1 MTDVAT
7 SFEHAERTGRE
18 HAAHAGREQADVER
32 AVVLAERLLGES
44 LAIASAA
51 ETRQMKRL
59 GRLIEDER
67 GRELVQMLTDDVLRI
82 HDPARAARRFADVVR
97 SIGIP
102 ESLGRLD
109 ALMLRTGARI
119 VPRAPRVLMPLVVRR
134 VRNETKGV
142 VLSSLDPALAD
153 HVRVRRAEGVGLNIN
168 VLGEA
173 ILSNA
178 EAAERLCAVRACLGR
193 DDVNYVSVKIS
204 ALCAN
209 LDPLAFDDGV
219 TRVSHSLRLLY
230 ADALSSQPA
239 KFVNLDME
247 EFKDLAL
254 TVAAFTAVLDE
265 LQFEK
270 MDAGIVLQ
278 AYLPESHEA
287 LEQLGQWA
295 LRRHQRQGGRIK
307 IRLVKGANLAMERVD
322 AEMHGWN
329 QAPYPTKSD
338 VDASYKR
345 LLESALRPEWAD
357 AVRVGLAS
365 HNLFDIAWALVI
377 RDRLADPAQLEFE
390 MLEGMAPAQ
399 ARAVNGAAHGLLLY
413 APVVAPNEVDSSIAY
428 LSRRLDENTSP
439 DNFLRALFTLKPGT
453 PEFDDQADRFR
464 QSVAERHTIT
474 SDSIRARPLAS
485 YGATGFVNSP
495 ESDFTMPAVRAGLA
509 DSVVAREVVALGSP
523 PHTSRVEEIDVV
535 VDIASSA
542 SIRWAAAPLDDRR
555 RLLDSVADTMSRQ
568 RMVTLA
574 IMADEAGKT
583 VREGDPEVGE
593 AIDFARYYGTVGV
606 QQIESLRDDGLSV
619 EPRGVVL
626 VVAPWNFPYAIPA
639 GGVCAAL
646 AAGNA
651 VILKPAPQTRRT
663 AWALANQ
670 MWDAGV
676 PRDLV
681 QYVGCDDDDIG
692 RGLVTHRDVATVVL
706 TGSYDTA
713 TMFVSWKPDL
723 HLLAETSGKNSL
735 VITAAA
741 DLDAALHDLVRSAFG
756 HAGQKCSAASL
767 AIVEASVYDDPE
779 FHRRLADAVESLVV
793 GWPTE
798 PATMMGPLIDPP
810 TGPLLRALTTL
821 DAGERWL
828 VEPRPMGDPANRL
841 WTPGVKA
848 GVSAGSWFHTTEC
861 FGPVLGVMRAR
872 DLDDAIELQ
881 NATPFGLTGGLHS
894 LDPQEIRRWL
904 DLVQVG
910 NAYVN
915 RHITGAVVQRQP
927 FGGWKRST
935 IGCGSK
941 AGGPDYVLGLCTVRD
956 ACGDGLAAAE
966 QSFDMWWNDRFS
978 IEHDPSALVS
988 ERNVLRYRP
997 LDGVVLRIDGDT
1009 DPGDIAVARA
1019 AASRCGVRL
1028 TISDATNESELLLR
1042 DRLASLSVE
1051 RIRTLVTVSEEMRMF
1066 LLDRS
1071 IGLDTSPIT
1080 SHGRV
1085 ELSRWTK
1092 EQAVSETTH
1101 RHGRLTASVFDASDF
1116 DAPDFDAP
1124 VLGSPV
1130 LDAPVLDTDDAV
1142 DRI

>member
-7 SFEHAERTGRE
+7 SFDHAFERAEHNEAEV
-18 HAAHAGREQADVER
+18 ADVER
-32 AVVLAERLLGES
+32 AVVLAEQLLGES
-44 LAIASAA
+44 LTSASAA
-51 ETRQMKRL
+51 ETRQMRRL

-67 GRELVQMLTDDVLRI
+67 GRKLVQMLTDDVLRI

-102 ESLGRLD
+102 ASLGRLD

-119 VPRAPRVLMPLVVRR
+119 VPRAPRLLMPLVVRR

-142 VLSSLDPALAD
+142 VLSSLDPAFAD
-153 HVRVRRAEGVGLNIN
+153 HVRGRRAEGVGLNIN

-173 ILSNA
+173 ILSNS
-178 EAAERLCAVRACLGR
+178 EAAQRLCAVRARLAR

-219 TRVSHSLRLLY
+219 ARVSHSLRLLY
-230 ADALSSQPA
+230 TDAQSFQPA

-247 EFKDLAL
+247 EYKDLAL

-265 LQFEK
+265 PQFET

-278 AYLPESHEA
+278 AYLPESHAA
-287 LEQLGQWA
+287 LERLGRWA
-295 LRRHQRQGGRIK
+295 HLRHQRAGGRIK
-307 IRLVKGANLAMERVD
+307 VRLVKGANLAMERVD
-322 AEMHGWN
+322 AELHGWN

-399 ARAVNGAAHGLLLY
+399 ARAVNGAAYGLLLY
-413 APVVAPNEVDSSIAY
+413 APVVAPNDVDSSIAY

-453 PEFDDQADRFR
+453 PEFHDQADRFR
-464 QSVAERHTIT
+464 RSVAERHTIT
-474 SDSIRARPLAS
+474 SDSFRAQPLTS
-485 YGATGFVNSP
+485 FGATGFVNSP
-495 ESDFTMPAVRAGLA
+495 ESDFTMPEIRAALA
-509 DSVVAREVVALGSP
+509 GSVVARDVDALGSP
-523 PHTSRVEEIDVV
+523 PPTSRVEEIDVI
-535 VDIASSA
+535 VDAARSA
-542 SIRWAAAPLDDRR
+542 SVRWAAASLDDRR

-583 VREGDPEVGE
+583 VREGDPEVCE
-593 AIDFARYYGTVGV
+593 AIDFAHYYGTVGV
-606 QQIESLRDDGLSV
+606 QQIESLRADGLFV

-626 VVAPWNFPYAIPA
+626 LVAPWNFPYAIPA

-651 VILKPAPQTRRT
+651 VILKPAPETRRT

-670 MWDAGV
+670 LWDAGV

-681 QYVGCDDDDIG
+681 QFVGCDDDDIG
-692 RGLVTHRDVATVVL
+692 RSLVTHRDLATVVL
-706 TGSYDTA
+706 TGSHDTA
-713 TMFVSWKPDL
+713 RMFVSWKPEL

-741 DLDAALHDLVRSAFG
+741 DLDAALHDLGRSAFG

-779 FHRRLADAVESLVV
+779 FHRRLADAVDSLVV
-793 GWPTE
+793 GWPSD
-798 PATMMGPLIDPP
+798 PATMVGPLINPP
-810 TGPLLRALTTL
+810 AGALLRALTTL

-828 VEPRPMGDPANRL
+828 VEPRPMGDHGDRGSRL
-841 WTPGVKA
+841 WTPGVKV

-872 DLDDAIELQ
+872 DLDHAIELQ

-894 LDPQEIRRWL
+894 LDPLEIRRWL

-927 FGGWKRST
+927 FGGWKRSS
-935 IGCGSK
+935 IGCGAK

-956 ACGDGLAAAE
+956 VRDAGDDRPATAE
-966 QSFDMWWNDRFS
+966 RSFDMWWNDRFS
-978 IEHDPSALVS
+978 IEHDPTGLVS
-988 ERNVLRYRP
+988 ERNGLRYRP
-997 LDGVVLRIDGDT
+997 LDGVVLRVDCNT
-1009 DPGDIAVARA
+1009 DQGDIAVARA
-1019 AASRCGVRL
+1019 AAARCGVRV
-1028 TISDATNESELLLR
+1028 TISDASNESELLLR
-1042 DRLASLSVE
+1042 DRVAALGVE
-1051 RIRTLVTVSEEMRMF
+1051 RIRTLVAVSEEMRMF

-1071 IGLDTSPIT
+1071 IGLDTSPIVR
-1080 SHGRV
+1080 HGRV

-1101 RHGRLTASVFDASDF
+1101 RHGRLTASVF
-1116 DAPDFDAP
+1116 
-1124 VLGSPV
+1124 G
-1130 LDAPVLDTDDAV
+1130 TV
-1142 DRI
+1142 DRD